1 MFDDRALARIL
12 IPGEPEV
19 IFCLLI
25 VKIVHDLLMYL
36 SVAFLISTTRGTGGR
51 GGGV

>member
-25 VKIVHDLLMYL
+25 VKIVHDLLIMYRVSHL
-36 SVAFLISTTRGTGGR
+36 DLT
-51 GGGV
+51 